1 MSVESTSIMTAA
13 AGPAAILVVEDETL
27 IRLLASDSLRDE
39 GFDVV
44 TAASAADAIAV
55 LESGDR
61 VDFVFTDVTMPGAMN
76 GIGLVNWIRIH
87 RPGLPVAVTSGIS
100 RLRLAELGLGDD
112 ATYFAKPV
120 DFALLVRHIRSVVA
134 ADRQP
139 QAPA

>member
-1 MSVESTSIMTAA
+1 MSVEIQAATTAIT
-13 AGPAAILVVEDETL
+13 GPVTVLVVEDETL

-76 GIGLVNWIRIH
+76 GVGLANWIRIH
-87 RPGLPVAVTSGIS
+87 RPGLPVAITSGIT
-100 RLRLAELGLGDD
+100 RLRLSELGLGDD
-112 ATYFAKPV
+112 DTYFAKPV
-120 DFALLVRHIRSVVA
+120 DFAVLVRHIRSVVA
-134 ADRQP
+134 ART
-139 QAPA
+139 AA